1 MLNPPRR
8 IGSAEVAQQ
17 YDVAGRL
24 AEGREAVARNQIYV
38 SACHRLGYRHP
49 ELTGYDGQLA
59 DCYDS
64 EAGLDLRLLD
74 ADCAALGALADAADH
89 ALGRQRAQLAEFATA
104 WRGPGAEAAAEFLRR
119 HCDAGAQLTA
129 RLRASATGCAVLRD
143 ELWRLVDSKVA
154 AVLALDEGVGAQRP
168 GWLAAAHAVDSGAAD
183 EHATEVIEKQVVP
196 YVDNNVRGVWAS
208 AVWPARDGA
217 AAAYRSATAA
227 ADVGA
232 GVLFAIPGD
241 LGPERPPDDPAP
253 VVPAAI
259 APVAADL
266 PPADAPAAAGERSGA
281 AAPEPAAAFDHLPV
295 DPGLPG
301 GLGLPGDLGLPSGG
315 LPTGG
320 SGLGGLGGLGGLIPR
335 LADAF
340 GDPGLGEPFDDAFE
354 DTSGTN
360 KHAPE
365 DLEDSDAELADDDDP
380 DAEDPAEAELV
391 NEAEPESEPP
401 AEEPAPATEQ
411 AEPAV
416 EAGETENESTP
427 EPAPQ
432 PMADG
437 PPKTPCEIAAQ
448 ELPQVG
454 Q

>member
-1 MLNPPRR
+1 
-8 IGSAEVAQQ
+8 VAQQ

-24 AEGREAVARNQIYV
+24 AEGREALAHNQTYV

-74 ADCAALGALADAADH
+74 ADCAALGALADTADD
-89 ALGRQRAQLAEFATA
+89 AVRQQRAQLGEFATA
-104 WRGPGAEAAAEFLRR
+104 WRGPGAEAAAVFLRR

-154 AVLALDEGVGAQRP
+154 AVLAIDEAVGAQRP
-168 GWLAAAHAVDSGAAD
+168 AWLAAAHAVDSGAAD
-183 EHATEVIEKQVVP
+183 EHATEVIEKQVMP
-196 YVDNNVRGVWAS
+196 HVDNNVRGVWAS
-208 AVWPARDGA
+208 AVRPVRDGA

-253 VVPAAI
+253 AAPAAI
-259 APVAADL
+259 APIAADL
-266 PPADAPAAAGERSGA
+266 PSADAPAAAGDRPGA
-281 AAPEPAAAFDHLPV
+281 AAPEPTAAFEDLPV
-295 DPGLPG
+295 DPGLPA
-301 GLGLPGDLGLPSGG
+301 GLGVPGDLGLPSGG
-315 LPTGG
+315 LPAGG

-340 GDPGLGEPFDDAFE
+340 GDAGLGEPFDDPFE
-354 DTSGTN
+354 DTPEADEHG
-360 KHAPE
+360 PE
-365 DLEDSDAELADDDDP
+365 DHDDSEAEPADDDDAAADDPVDAELADETGP
-380 DAEDPAEAELV
+380 
-391 NEAEPESEPP
+391 EPEPTGGESEL
-401 AEEPAPATEQ
+401 ASEQ
-411 AEPAV
+411 VAPAV
-416 EAGETENESTP
+416 EAGETENEPTSG
-427 EPAPQ
+427 PAPQ
-432 PMADG
+432 PLADS

>member
-1 MLNPPRR
+1 
-8 IGSAEVAQQ
+8 VAQQ

-24 AEGREAVARNQIYV
+24 AEGREALAHNQTYV

-74 ADCAALGALADAADH
+74 ADCAALTALADTADD
-89 ALGRQRAQLAEFATA
+89 ALGRQRAQLGEFATA
-104 WRGPGAEAAAEFLRR
+104 WRGPGAEAAAAFLRR

-143 ELWRLVDSKVA
+143 ELWRLVDAKVA
-154 AVLALDEGVGAQRP
+154 AVLALDDGVGAQRP
-168 GWLAAAHAVDSGAAD
+168 AWLAAAHAVNSGAHED
-183 EHATEVIEKQVVP
+183 HAAEVIEKQVMP
-196 YVDNNVRGVWAS
+196 YVDNNVRGVWVS
-208 AVWPARDGA
+208 AVRPARDGA

-227 ADVGA
+227 ADAGV

-241 LGPERPPDDPAP
+241 LGPERPSGDPAP

-266 PPADAPAAAGERSGA
+266 PPADAPVAAGERPGA
-281 AAPEPAAAFDHLPV
+281 AAPETAAASDDLPV
-295 DPGLPG
+295 DPGLPA

-315 LPTGG
+315 LPAGG

-340 GDPGLGEPFDDAFE
+340 GGSGLGEPFDDPFE
-354 DTSGTN
+354 DTPEADEHG
-360 KHAPE
+360 PE
-365 DLEDSDAELADDDDP
+365 DHDDPEAEPADDDDVGTDDPVDAELA
-380 DAEDPAEAELV
+380 
-391 NEAEPESEPP
+391 NETGPEPEPTP
-401 AEEPAPATEQ
+401 EEPDLAPEE

-416 EAGETENESTP
+416 EAGEDANEPTS

-432 PMADG
+432 PMGDD

>member
-1 MLNPPRR
+1 M
-8 IGSAEVAQQ
+8 AQQ

-24 AEGREAVARNQIYV
+24 AEGREALAHNQTYV

-49 ELTGYDGQLA
+49 DLTSYDGQLA

-74 ADCAALGALADAADH
+74 TDCAALSSLADAADD

-154 AVLALDEGVGAQRP
+154 AVLALDDGGGAQRP
-168 GWLAAAHAVDSGAAD
+168 AWLAAAQAVNSGAND
-183 EHATEVIEKQVVP
+183 EHATEVIEKQVIP

-208 AVWPARDGA
+208 AVRPARDGA

-266 PPADAPAAAGERSGA
+266 PPADAPVVAGERPGA
-281 AAPEPAAAFDHLPV
+281 AAPEPAAAVDDLPV
-295 DPGLPG
+295 DPGLPA
-301 GLGLPGDLGLPSGG
+301 GLGLPGDLGLPTGG
-315 LPTGG
+315 LPT

-335 LADAF
+335 LADALS
-340 GDPGLGEPFDDAFE
+340 DPGLGEPFNDAVE
-354 DTSGTN
+354 DTSAADG
-360 KHAPE
+360 H
-365 DLEDSDAELADDDDP
+365 DADDPEAEPADEDDTA
-380 DAEDPAEAELV
+380 AEVPAEAELV
-391 NEAEPESEPP
+391 NEAEPESEPTA
-401 AEEPAPATEQ
+401 AEPEPATEQ

-416 EAGETENESTP
+416 EAGETENEPTS

-432 PMADG
+432 PIADG
-437 PPKTPCEIAAQ
+437 PPKSPCEIAAQ